1 MAEETNPAVRGLRL
15 LALLRRGEDLSGL
28 DQAGDIG
35 CYHRRPA
42 AFQHLA
48 DQPACGFLLS
58 LHRVPH
64 AEGETSCFT
73 DDAAYLL
80 EAPPPFDERVAE
92 PRQDGVER
100 AGRESEG
107 TGVHD
112 LKADVPKP
120 EGGGLVRGMPHDA
133 LREVDPDDGAR
144 LAHRGG
150 GFERDDSCAASDIE
164 DPFAFFHMCE
174 LEQTSGDGFVIRRHV
189 CVVLAGHAAVLLNQE
204 SRCLL
209 RIQRVADGPAS
220 TCTFTDP
227 SPASHLMHASNPQR
241 EWAARFRPI
250 DCTSSRS

>member
-100 AGRESEG
+100 AGRESEARESM
-107 TGVHD
+107 TS
-112 LKADVPKP
+112 KP
-120 EGGGLVRGMPHDA
+120 MCRSPRAAA
-133 LREVDPDDGAR
+133 L
-144 LAHRGG
+144 
-150 GFERDDSCAASDIE
+150 SAASRTTRSARSIPTTE
-164 DPFAFFHMCE
+164 PVSP
-174 LEQTSGDGFVIRRHV
+174 T
-189 CVVLAGHAAVLLNQE
+189 AA
-204 SRCLL
+204 
-209 RIQRVADGPAS
+209 A
-220 TCTFTDP
+220 
-227 SPASHLMHASNPQR
+227 ASNATIPVPHPMSR
-241 EWAARFRPI
+241 IRSPSFTYA
-250 DCTSSRS
+250 SSSKRRAMGS